1 MPLLERSKKKF
12 VTDIVATLGLG
23 LLPRQGFARLRAK
36 KIFQWYVA
44 RHLHAKEIGAI
55 IDF

>member
-36 KIFQWYVA
+36 NEVGSHTTYSWECES
-44 RHLHAKEIGAI
+44 L
-55 IDF
+55 